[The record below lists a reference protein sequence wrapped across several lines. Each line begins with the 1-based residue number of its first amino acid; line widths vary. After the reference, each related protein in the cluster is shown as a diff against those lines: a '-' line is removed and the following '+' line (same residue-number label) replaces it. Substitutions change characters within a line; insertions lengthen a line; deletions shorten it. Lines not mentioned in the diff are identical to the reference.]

1 MKITFAFRALNF
13 LHVLQ
18 GTSFCW
24 KGLVIRQ
31 IKTMLLPHYNVSN
44 LEPSILGANIIDEC
58 SLLTD
63 LFLIHRFGQILFTPM
78 TPELHPCHTSQMESF
93 TATRAVAEEAQLR
106 EAGKIVWPL
115 PTGVLLTFLTKMVVC
130 HIYCKCLRIQNLKLK
145 GEKTL
150 PFGVLPSNQ
159 RT

>member
-1 MKITFAFRALNF
+1 MCKAKKSFALTCKDQ
-13 LHVLQ
+13 L
-18 GTSFCW
+18 S
-24 KGLVIRQ
+24 
-31 IKTMLLPHYNVSN
+31 LPFS
-44 LEPSILGANIIDEC
+44 ANIIDEY

-63 LFLIHRFGQILFTPM
+63 LFLMHRFGQILFTQM

-115 PTGVLLTFLTKMVVC
+115 PTGVLLTFLTKMVVS

-145 GEKTL
+145 GEKTQ
-150 PFGVLPSNQ
+150 PFGVLPSN
-159 RT
+159 